1 MTNSKAKVVAIDGP
15 CGSGK
20 STIAKLLALKI
31 GALYIDTGAMFRAIA
46 LGLKSQNIEF
56 KESLELTNYI
66 NNMSFKYGVSESELV
81 VVDGINQTSN
91 IRNHEVSGYASQVSQ
106 LPVIRKFL
114 VNFQRSLVQKQ
125 VCVMEGRDI
134 GTVVFP
140 DSFCKFYLTASVEER
155 ANRRLG
161 QLSQNGETNLTLEQ
175 VIKDVEK
182 RDHVDMTR
190 ENAPLKQAEDAI
202 LVDST
207 TTTTEEVLVKM
218 SNIVEK
224 SALENSINI

>member
-155 ANRRLG
+155 ANR
-161 QLSQNGETNLTLEQ
+161 ETNLTLEQ

-207 TTTTEEVLVKM
+207 TTTTEEILVKM